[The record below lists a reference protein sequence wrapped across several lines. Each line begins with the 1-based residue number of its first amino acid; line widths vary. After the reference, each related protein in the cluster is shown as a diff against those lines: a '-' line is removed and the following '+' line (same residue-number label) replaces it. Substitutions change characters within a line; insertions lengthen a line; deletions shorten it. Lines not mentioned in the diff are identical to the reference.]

1 MFVLKY
7 TLHPAITPALQSM
20 VLHRIAPVMV
30 TRDFNLNPHRLRLW
44 GPATHGSADL
54 PGPPAAGDPVGPQ
67 PAPRSRPF
75 WPSCARE
82 GIAPFSQALI
92 GAKRIRR
99 AAAFSSFFV
108 NFSACVGVVLTASLS
123 SAGALGAMCA
133 WHLSLF
139 LLLWLVPVLLISLWT
154 TQY

>member
-1 MFVLKY
+1 
-7 TLHPAITPALQSM
+7 M

-44 GPATHGSADL
+44 GRLPMDQLTFPDLQRRVTLSGPNQPHGPAILAVL
-54 PGPPAAGDPVGPQ
+54 
-67 PAPRSRPF
+67 
-75 WPSCARE
+75 CRE

-108 NFSACVGVVLTASLS
+108 NFSACVGWCSPPPSPVPGPWAP
-123 SAGALGAMCA
+123 CA
-133 WHLSLF
+133 PGTCPCSCCCGWS
-139 LLLWLVPVLLISLWT
+139 PSC
-154 TQY
+154 

>member
-1 MFVLKY
+1 M
-7 TLHPAITPALQSM
+7 TLSGPNQPHGPAILA
-20 VLHRIAPVMV
+20 VL
-30 TRDFNLNPHRLRLW
+30 
-44 GPATHGSADL
+44 
-54 PGPPAAGDPVGPQ
+54 
-67 PAPRSRPF
+67 
-75 WPSCARE
+75 CRE